1 MIAAN
6 HGGMTSKALMA
17 IALAAATIGSL
28 PAQACSMAAG
38 YKTPTTLELVAGSDS
53 IVLARVGAAIGD
65 GSGPDQTSVELI
77 PEQLVA
83 GTEMPARLQIFGHLG
98 TDRFQATPSDPNELH
113 KANPDAF
120 MGGCNRYVFKRG
132 MLLLLFLRKMP
143 DGSFRIVSSA
153 FARTLEDVPD
163 ADAPWVRAVRYY
175 NSVARLPKKE
185 AKTLM
190 QAERER
196 LEATGDPVDALL
208 AKDIGRQISGKRSQN
223 FD

>member
-1 MIAAN
+1 MIKKMSIAAVL
-6 HGGMTSKALMA
+6 LMA
-17 IALAAATIGSL
+17 TLAAS
-28 PAQACSMAAG
+28 PAAACTMAAN
-38 YKTPTTLELVAGSDS
+38 YEVPTTLELVAGSDS
-53 IVLARVGAAIGD
+53 IVLARVGRSIGD
-65 GSGPDQTSVELI
+65 GSSPDQTSVELI
-77 PEQLVA
+77 PELLVA

-98 TDRFQATPSDPNELH
+98 TERFQATPSDPNELH
-113 KANPDAF
+113 KANSDAF
-120 MGGCNRYVFKRG
+120 SGGCNRYIFRRG

-143 DGSFRIVSSA
+143 DGSFRIISSA

-185 AKTLM
+185 RKALM

-196 LEATGDPVDALL
+196 LEATGDRVDALI
-208 AKDIGRQISGKRSQN
+208 AKDIGRQISGKRGQN

>member
-1 MIAAN
+1 MLK
-6 HGGMTSKALMA
+6 MMSMA
-17 IALAAATIGSL
+17 VTLLSATLAASPAT
-28 PAQACSMAAG
+28 ACSMAAN
-38 YKTPTTLELVAGSDS
+38 YEVPTTLELVAGSDS
-53 IVLARVGAAIGD
+53 IVLARVGRSIGD

-77 PEQLVA
+77 PELLVA

-120 MGGCNRYVFKRG
+120 TGACNRYIFKRG

-143 DGSFRIVSSA
+143 DGSFRIISSA

-163 ADAPWVRAVRYY
+163 ANAPWVRAVRYY
-175 NSVARLPKKE
+175 DGVARLSKKE
-185 AKTLM
+185 RKALM
-190 QAERER
+190 QAERDR
-196 LEATGDPVDALL
+196 LEATGDPIDALL
-208 AKDIGRQISGKRSQN
+208 AKDIGRQISGKRGQN

>member
-1 MIAAN
+1 MIKNISFAAILLVA
-6 HGGMTSKALMA
+6 T
-17 IALAAATIGSL
+17 LAAS
-28 PAQACSMAAG
+28 PAAACSMAAN
-38 YKTPTTLELVAGSDS
+38 YEVPTTLELVAGSDS
-53 IVLARVGAAIGD
+53 IVLARVDRSVGD

-98 TDRFQATPSDPNELH
+98 TERFRATPSDPNELH
-113 KANPDAF
+113 KANPDAYS
-120 MGGCNRYVFKRG
+120 GACNRYVFRRG

-143 DGSFRIVSSA
+143 DGSFRIISSA

-175 NSVARLPKKE
+175 AGVARLPKKE
-185 AKTLM
+185 RKAVM
-190 QAERER
+190 QAERAR
-196 LEATGDPVDALL
+196 LEATGDPVDALI
-208 AKDIGRQISGKRSQN
+208 AKDIGRQIGGKRGQN